1 MHRLL
6 LIALFATATLLTAPG
21 SPAQEHNPRGQ
32 RESILLV
39 AAPRLTDISFAR
51 SVVLVMFPTDTGPSG
66 VILNRPTE
74 LMLRDIWPDRPDRQ
88 GRTDTLYFG
97 GPVQP
102 NGLLFMFRMTPPPER
117 AWWTV
122 DDIYFSGDGDLLAI
136 LLEQSGADSSQ
147 RFFAGYASWAPGQ
160 LESEIAR
167 GDWHVLKIDPDVL
180 YDTEPDT
187 LWLRMHQRATL
198 PRASVEPGGKHAAA
212 PHRFAGKPGLVHAT
226 RDPL

>member
-1 MHRLL
+1 M
-6 LIALFATATLLTAPG
+6 
-21 SPAQEHNPRGQ
+21 
-32 RESILLV
+32 
-39 AAPRLTDISFAR
+39 AAPRLADVSFAR

-74 LMLRDIWPDRPDRQ
+74 L
-88 GRTDTLYFG
+88 T
-97 GPVQP
+97 

-122 DDIYFSGDGDLLAI
+122 DDIYFSGDGE
-136 LLEQSGADSSQ
+136 LLETLLERPQADSSQ

-160 LESEIAR
+160 LEDEIAR
-167 GDWHVLKIDPDVL
+167 GDWHVLRIDPDVL

-198 PRASVEPGGKHAAA
+198 PRARLEPGGPVTA
-212 PHRFAGKPGLVHAT
+212 PRRFAGQPGSIRANGHL
-226 RDPL
+226 L

>member
-1 MHRLL
+1 M
-6 LIALFATATLLTAPG
+6 
-21 SPAQEHNPRGQ
+21 
-32 RESILLV
+32 LLV
-39 AAPRLTDISFAR
+39 AAPHLADVSFAR

-102 NGLLFMFRMTPPPER
+102 NGLLFMFHMTPAPER
-117 AWWTV
+117 AWWTAE
-122 DDIYFSGDGDLLAI
+122 DIYFSGDGELLEM
-136 LLEQSGADSSQ
+136 LLEQPDADASQ

-160 LESEIAR
+160 LEGEIAR
-167 GDWHVLKIDPDVL
+167 GDWHVLKIDTDVL

-198 PRASVEPGGKHAAA
+198 PRARFEPGEQRLAA
-212 PHRFAGKPGLVHAT
+212 PRGRDGEPGSIHAT

>member
-1 MHRLL
+1 MPRQFLV
-6 LIALFATATLLTAPG
+6 ALFATAAFLTAPV

-39 AAPRLTDISFAR
+39 AASHLSDFSFAR

-66 VILNRPTE
+66 VILNRPTG

-88 GRTDTLYFG
+88 GRTDTLCVG

-122 DDIYFSGDGDLLAI
+122 DDIYFSGDGE
-136 LLEQSGADSSQ
+136 LLEMLLETPVAEPSQ
-147 RFFAGYASWAPGQ
+147 RFFAGYAGWAPGQ
-160 LESEIAR
+160 LEAEIAR
-167 GDWHVLKIDPDVL
+167 GDWHVLKIDPEVL
-180 YDTEPDT
+180 YDTDPDT
-187 LWLRMHQRATL
+187 LWFRMHQRATL
-198 PRASVEPGGKHAAA
+198 PRARTGPGVRTAASRR
-212 PHRFAGKPGLVHAT
+212 PAGKAASVYARRHLQ
-226 RDPL
+226 